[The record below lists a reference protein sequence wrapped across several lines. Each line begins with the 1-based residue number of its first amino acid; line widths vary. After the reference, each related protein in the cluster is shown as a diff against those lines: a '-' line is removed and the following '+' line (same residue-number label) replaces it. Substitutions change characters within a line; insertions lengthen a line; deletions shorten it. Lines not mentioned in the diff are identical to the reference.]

1 MEVKKIATLSDD
13 LKRFVQSGNYEPH
26 ILKLMN
32 RSKVI
37 FPGHYERNLEQS
49 ENQCDFYDVKTG
61 EKFEAKL
68 PFDKKEGELI
78 CSNHGS
84 LKAWL
89 EFMMDE
95 EAEFGEKIIME
106 RGKHRLDSLKL
117 YKTLRKRLESVQKDE
132 NAVILFPYPITLDME
147 GNGEVNLLHC
157 CSDILSSGSDFI
169 KLFVASSVSKRMEN
183 GEPAYLAGKSGIE
196 IVVEVIAETMSK
208 EIDEEPQVQIGRS
221 REYWI
226 GWAVAYY
233 QWHSARRYGDIF
245 KAVSFDNLQ
254 NMYYSLHEA
263 DISKFVGVMDLLMQ
277 EFFPET
283 NLKRIRTAYGCTQ
296 ADLAKLAG
304 VNLRSIQMYEQR
316 NKDINKA
323 SVETIHRIAKVL
335 GCTIEDLMEK

>member
-1 MEVKKIATLSDD
+1 MIHAYRETYLS
-13 LKRFVQSGNYEPH
+13 KAQSVLGDA
-26 ILKLMN
+26 
-32 RSKVI
+32 
-37 FPGHYERNLEQS
+37 FHYAVN
-49 ENQCDFYDVKTG
+49 T
-61 EKFEAKL
+61 
-68 PFDKKEGELI
+68 
-78 CSNHGS
+78 CS
-84 LKAWL
+84 
-89 EFMMDE
+89 
-95 EAEFGEKIIME
+95 I
-106 RGKHRLDSLKL
+106 
-117 YKTLRKRLESVQKDE
+117 
-132 NAVILFPYPITLDME
+132 
-147 GNGEVNLLHC
+147 
-157 CSDILSSGSDFI
+157 SGSDFI

-196 IVVEVIAETMSK
+196 IVVEVVAETMGK
-208 EIDEEPQVQIGRS
+208 EVGEEPQMQMGRS

-245 KAVSFDNLQ
+245 KAVSFENLQ

-296 ADLAKLAG
+296 AELAKLSG
-304 VNLRSIQMYEQR
+304 VSLRSIQMYEQR

-335 GCTIEDLMEK
+335 GCTIEDLMEKV